1 MDILK
6 VFWMYDCKP
15 IKTPMG
21 TNANLEEKKRCLIND
36 IKRYQQMVGKLI
48 YFTISRP
55 DIAYVVNVV
64 SQFMQSPKRTH
75 LQTVQ

>member
-1 MDILK
+1 MFRI
-6 VFWMYDCKP
+6 YDCKP

-55 DIAYVVNVV
+55 DIAYAVSIVNKT
-64 SQFMQSPKRTH
+64 M
-75 LQTVQ
+75 